1 MGHSKLKIVV
11 VSALL
16 TIILMLSV
24 CYVFTSKPS
33 ITQAT
38 YQELV
43 DMPYIGEVKAEVIV
57 NYCKDNK
64 NAHIDDLVVL
74 NGISDDTVKVLRER
88 WK

>member
-1 MGHSKLKIVV
+1 VGHSKLKVVV

-16 TIILMLSV
+16 TIALMLSI

-33 ITQAT
+33 ITEAT

-43 DMPYIGEVKAEVIV
+43 DMPYIGVEKAKDIV
-57 NYCKDNK
+57 NYCEINK
-64 NAHIDDLVVL
+64 NAHTDDLIVI
-74 NGISDDTVKVLRER
+74 NGIGEDTIRVLKER